1 MQTAAATDRGLVR
14 AVNEDAVVADP
25 ALGLLVVA
33 DGMGG
38 HRAGDVASRIAVST
52 IYRHLRAAPLSADPG
67 ESLVSALAEA
77 NRAIYQESLA
87 REALRGMGTT
97 VAAAVA
103 RGRAV
108 WTAHAGDSRVYL
120 YVDGGLTQLTE
131 DHSVVAE
138 MVRRGE
144 ISADDARRHPLR
156 NVVTRCLGTEPHVAA
171 DLRAVAWGRGDI
183 LLVCSDGLTGMLE
196 DRQIADILRAGCG
209 ELDAICGELIEAANA
224 AGGRDNISVV
234 LARNEE

>member
-14 AVNEDAVVADP
+14 AVNEDAVVAD
-25 ALGLLVVA
+25 AGLGLLVVA

-52 IYRHLRAAPLSADPG
+52 IYARLRAAPLSADPG
-67 ESLVSALAEA
+67 ESLASALAEA

-103 RGRAV
+103 RGRAA
-108 WTAHAGDSRVYL
+108 WIAHAGDSRVYL
-120 YVDGGLTQLTE
+120 YAAGSLTPLTE
-131 DHSVVAE
+131 DHSMVAE

-144 ISADDARRHPLR
+144 ISSEEARRPLR
-156 NVVTRCLGTEPHVAA
+156 NVVTRCLGTGPQVEA
-171 DLRAVAWGRGDI
+171 DLRAVTWGRGDI

-196 DRQIADILRAGCG
+196 DRQIADILRAGRDD
-209 ELDAICGELIEAANA
+209 LDAVCGALIDAANA

-234 LARNEE
+234 LAQNEE